1 MQTRKT
7 EYTTLISIRPVS
19 IAFIFMSRKLKVLK
33 DCVFGIFF
41 YLYYVENTEFSTF
54 FVGVG
59 GCGNDVI
66 NIGLPKM
73 QIIDWIK

>member
-1 MQTRKT
+1 MQTQKT

-19 IAFIFMSRKLKVLK
+19 IAFIFMGRKLKVLK
-33 DCVFGIFF
+33 DWVFGIFF

-59 GCGNDVI
+59 GGAEMMSLISDFRKCKLL
-66 NIGLPKM
+66 IG
-73 QIIDWIK
+73 